1 MKLADLHA
9 RNASALKQ
17 GATYDI
23 VCIIF
28 VRGVS

>member
-1 MKLADLHA
+1 MKPADLRA
-9 RNASALKQ
+9 STVSALNQ